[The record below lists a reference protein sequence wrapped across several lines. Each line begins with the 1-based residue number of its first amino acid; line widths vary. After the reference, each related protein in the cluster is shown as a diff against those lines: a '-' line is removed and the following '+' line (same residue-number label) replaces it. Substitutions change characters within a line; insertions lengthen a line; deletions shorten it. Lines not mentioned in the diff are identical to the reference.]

1 MSSYKSELI
10 SIINNSENPIEA
22 IKIAL
27 EITTSFSLQH
37 VSSQQPLA
45 EIQREFGQM
54 PQAVP

>member
-10 SIINNSENPIEA
+10 SILNNSTNPIEA

-37 VSSQQPLA
+37 ESSPQPLA
-45 EIQREFGQM
+45 EIQQEFGQM
-54 PQAVP
+54 PQAIP